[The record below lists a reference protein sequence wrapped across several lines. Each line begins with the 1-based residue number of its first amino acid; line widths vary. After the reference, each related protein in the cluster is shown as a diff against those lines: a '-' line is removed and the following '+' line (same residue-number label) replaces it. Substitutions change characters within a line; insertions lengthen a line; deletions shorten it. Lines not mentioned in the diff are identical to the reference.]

1 MGHSFIEGS
10 DKKKYSHIENR
21 GRPFGDLNSLRV
33 TVHRL
38 IDTLHLFDFH
48 YQEHIIARVLL
59 KDKFVLGDSYQT

>member
-1 MGHSFIEGS
+1 MNDWTKRNTRTLKTVEG
-10 DKKKYSHIENR
+10 
-21 GRPFGDLNSLRV
+21 GPFGDLNSLRV